1 MLNSQQNIQLTSFP
15 LLGSPLRLYE
25 YHEEEEES
33 DITSADQ
40 AKGGW
45 VVLGTH
51 LTSAEIPL
59 AESRSFPCWC
69 QFAEI
74 SLFLFLLL
82 LKLKIQRCVEPRR
95 DRRFCSDPWLVPG
108 WLVDGCSF
116 AGRFGFDRRLVHC
129 LLDMARSSTWKNQ
142 KTRDETRETPPKS
155 TTSIT
160 AIHAIEVDI
169 SPEIVTNRVTE
180 RTKMPNE
187 VHRLLEVLTP
197 VSHWLRCLGG

>member
-1 MLNSQQNIQLTSFP
+1 VALWISWRRRRRRRKWYNIGRSSQRWLSGVGTSLTSV
-15 LLGSPLRLYE
+15 E
-25 YHEEEEES
+25 
-33 DITSADQ
+33 
-40 AKGGW
+40 
-45 VVLGTH
+45 V
-51 LTSAEIPL
+51 PL

-95 DRRFCSDPWLVPG
+95 DRRFCSDPRLVPG
-108 WLVDGCSF
+108 WLADGCSF

-129 LLDMARSSTWKNQ
+129 LLDMARSSTWKYQRPAMKRERHPQ
-142 KTRDETRETPPKS
+142 KVRHRLPQSTRSKLTFLLKLWQ
-155 TTSIT
+155 I
-160 AIHAIEVDI
+160 
-169 SPEIVTNRVTE
+169 VTE

-197 VSHWLRCLGG
+197 VSHWLHCLGDKGPICLDGQISL